1 MSDSSPPA
9 SSSAPSATA
18 TTEEQEWQAFL
29 LAQYNSS
36 KACNPKTTLR
46 SVYPIAKR
54 KFEARHMRCDMDL
67 ALIANHHKHK
77 KIEKKR

>member
-1 MSDSSPPA
+1 MSHSSPPA
-9 SSSAPSATA
+9 STPSATA
-18 TTEEQEWQAFL
+18 ASEEQEWQAFL
-29 LAQYNSS
+29 LKQYNSS

-46 SVYPIAKR
+46 SVYPIARR
-54 KFEARHMRCDMDL
+54 KFEARHKRCDMDL